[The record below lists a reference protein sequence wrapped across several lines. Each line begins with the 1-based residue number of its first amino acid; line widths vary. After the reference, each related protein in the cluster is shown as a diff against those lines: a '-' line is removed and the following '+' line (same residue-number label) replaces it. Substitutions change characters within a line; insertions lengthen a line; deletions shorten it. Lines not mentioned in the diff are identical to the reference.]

1 MNRVAFALA
10 HLEAGGAERMA
21 VHLART
27 LPAHGWQVV
36 FLLGEVRGALLD
48 EARTLGC
55 PIVDLRARHWLPKT
69 DAAFW
74 LNAFAVIGRMALAAR
89 AHGCRVVQAWS
100 FWDEAL
106 AVPAGWLTPGVRAT
120 ISCRQNP
127 GDELARRHYRAI
139 RAAAN
144 GLADAVVCTSA
155 GVRRAVRAR
164 ESFLP
169 RRVVTIPNAV
179 DVERFTGATALDRSS
194 LMSDASPDVVLLGML
209 AHFKPQKR
217 HDLFLEA
224 FARAHEAA
232 PHLRAVLAGADL
244 GTERATRRAVARL
257 GLDDVVRFTGP
268 LAAPERLLAA
278 VDAVVL
284 PSDFEGMPLA
294 VLEAMAAARPVIATR
309 VPGSEEA
316 VVDGRTGLL
325 VPKGDAAALAA
336 AMLAL
341 AGDPLRC
348 RRMGR
353 AGQARVV
360 RHFAVPRIA
369 ARYAALYARLSG
381 LPRSAAPD

>member
-10 HLEAGGAERMA
+10 HLEPGGAERMA
-21 VHLART
+21 VHLARA

-36 FLLGEVRGALLD
+36 FLLGEARGALLD
-48 EARTLGC
+48 EARALEC
-55 PIVDLRARHWLPKT
+55 PIVEVRARHWLPKT
-69 DAAFW
+69 DPAFW
-74 LNAFAVIGRMALAAR
+74 LNACAVMGRMVSAAR
-89 AHGCRVVQAWS
+89 AHQCRVVQAWS

-127 GDELARRHYRAI
+127 GDELTRPHYRVI

-144 GLADAVVCTSA
+144 VLADAVVCTSP
-155 GVRRAVRAR
+155 GVRRAVLAR

-179 DVERFTGATALDRSS
+179 NVERFAGAAPFERST
-194 LMSDASPDVVLLGML
+194 LMPDAPPGAVLLGML

-224 FARAHEAA
+224 FARARDIA

-244 GTERATRRAVARL
+244 GTERATRRAATRL
-257 GLDDVVRFTGP
+257 GLDDVVHFTGP
-268 LAAPERLLAA
+268 VAATERLLAA
-278 VDAVVL
+278 VDGVVL

-294 VLEAMAAARPVIATR
+294 VLEAMAAARPVIGTR
-309 VPGSEEA
+309 VPGTEDA
-316 VVDGRTGLL
+316 IVDGRTGLL

-336 AMLAL
+336 AMIAL
-341 AGDPLRC
+341 ASDPALR

-369 ARYAALYARLSG
+369 ARYADLYARVSG
-381 LPRSAAPD
+381 FPRIAAPG